1 MGFFKEADS
10 TTPSKTIARLQ
21 QLIWVLIYGGLL
33 TLVLGLSVQRTDD
46 AIGWS
51 MVVAGGVVAAIGF
64 VLIYVRSRL
73 TSSD

>member
-1 MGFFKEADS
+1 MGFFKDAGS
-10 TTPSKTIARLQ
+10 AKSNKAIVRLQ

-51 MVVAGGVVAAIGF
+51 LVAGGAIVAAIGF
-64 VLIYVRSRL
+64 ALIYLRSRL
-73 TSSD
+73 TAGD

>member
-1 MGFFKEADS
+1 MGFFKESGS
-10 TTPSKTIARLQ
+10 TTSSKSIARLQ

-33 TLVLGLSVQRTDD
+33 TLVLGVSVQRTDD

-51 MVVAGGVVAAIGF
+51 MVVGGGVLAAVGF
-64 VLIYVRSRL
+64 FLIYVRSRL